1 MMIFLILL
9 HQEIMSKYKKIYILG
24 IGGTGMSSIA
34 KYLSQSGLDVRGYDQ
49 RKSYITNALEQ
60 EEVGIDFEL
69 EDIVYREDT
78 LFIFSTAFDISKTNL
93 SSYSR
98 NTNIISRPEFLKE
111 LTKDKHVIGV
121 TGTHGKTSTTAL
133 IAHIFHYNNQ
143 NVSYI
148 FGGVT
153 SFSGI
158 GGHHGNNNQTLILEA
173 DEAFNTFKDLHIVDL
188 LVTNI
193 DKDHLDYY
201 KTYENLV
208 ESFKYVI
215 ENTIRNIV
223 LNLDNLELK
232 NMELSR
238 KVYSYSSSEGSEI
251 FLKDA
256 QTISHEDCE
265 YLIETNMIGD
275 HFKSNIAGAIYI
287 AYLNGI
293 SIQDSLTAI
302 KHFPGVKR
310 RVEFLGV
317 ISGVSIYDDY
327 GHHPTEIEATITALK
342 HHINGKLFV
351 IFQPHRYTRTLLH
364 FDRFKSSLLK
374 ADESIVVDIYP
385 SGETPIPGVTSK
397 NFDGGN
403 IKYIKSMNAVPKYL
417 DNRVNNGDTILTIGA
432 GDITL
437 LGPQILKYIDEK
449 K

>member
-1 MMIFLILL
+1 M
-9 HQEIMSKYKKIYILG
+9 
-24 IGGTGMSSIA
+24 
-34 KYLSQSGLDVRGYDQ
+34 
-49 RKSYITNALEQ
+49 
-60 EEVGIDFEL
+60 
-69 EDIVYREDT
+69 
-78 LFIFSTAFDISKTNL
+78 
-93 SSYSR
+93 
-98 NTNIISRPEFLKE
+98 
-111 LTKDKHVIGV
+111 
-121 TGTHGKTSTTAL
+121 
-133 IAHIFHYNNQ
+133 
-143 NVSYI
+143 
-148 FGGVT
+148 
-153 SFSGI
+153 
-158 GGHHGNNNQTLILEA
+158 EA

-193 DKDHLDYY
+193 DEDHLDYY

-215 ENTIRNIV
+215 ENTRRNIV

-256 QTISHEDCE
+256 QTISHEDSE

-310 RVEFLGV
+310 RAEFLGV

-342 HHINGKLFV
+342 
-351 IFQPHRYTRTLLH
+351 
-364 FDRFKSSLLK
+364 
-374 ADESIVVDIYP
+374 
-385 SGETPIPGVTSK
+385 TP
-397 NFDGGN
+397 
-403 IKYIKSMNAVPKYL
+403 Y
-417 DNRVNNGDTILTIGA
+417 
-432 GDITL
+432 
-437 LGPQILKYIDEK
+437 QW
-449 K
+449 